1 MGFKLTLNLDKQMDK
16 KKKRYDR
23 EGEYMLNKGWKKAL
37 PKEHILLSKG
47 SFFRKKVCKGLP
59 ASPVRA

>member
-1 MGFKLTLNLDKQMDK
+1 MDK